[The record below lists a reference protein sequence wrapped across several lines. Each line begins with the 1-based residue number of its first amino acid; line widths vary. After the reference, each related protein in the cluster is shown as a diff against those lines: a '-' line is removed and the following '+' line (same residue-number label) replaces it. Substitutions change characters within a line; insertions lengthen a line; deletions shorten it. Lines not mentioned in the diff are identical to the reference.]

1 MRYYLMLKD
10 AVIQGYWVVPPD
22 PSGLPPGVQI
32 LSATFSSDPDSG
44 ADVVTLAGLPELGGR
59 FVPPSDYTSPGDYL
73 VMAWSGDGTLDG
85 DYYDLTADGT
95 NKATLTATAAAS
107 SGSDVYRILVEGCPV
122 SPSPAKL
129 TLTNGSGS
137 VAFTPAATLGGVA
150 IIKLLPSDPTSPI
163 NKTTIMLS
171 VE

>member
-1 MRYYLMLKD
+1 MLYYLLCQDNNGYIHD
-10 AVIQGYWVVPPD
+10 ARTTTWDSVGVIGATVV
-22 PSGLPPGVQI
+22 Q
-32 LSATFSSDPDSG
+32 
-44 ADVVTLAGLPELGGR
+44 ADLVSKPVIGGT
-59 FVPPSDYTSPGDYL
+59 YTSSGGYVAPVRPVL
-73 VMAWSGDGTLDG
+73 KMSWSGDGTLDG

-95 NKATLTATAAAS
+95 KRATLTATKWDAVSDAAMP

-137 VAFTPAATLGGVA
+137 VSFTPAATLGGVA

-163 NKTTIMLS
+163 NETPIMLS